1 MTANLKA
8 KWVSELEGDD
18 FTIVNGNGTV
28 LELTD
33 PQVSKDF
40 RVGLRK
46 STCARFAT
54 VLGPGSDGYHEN
66 HVHVDLAERAGGRR
80 LCQWEVREPGEEV
93 EAVPL
98 PVPRP
103 STLGHYD
110 SNQR

>member
-1 MTANLKA
+1 
-8 KWVSELEGDD
+8 
-18 FTIVNGNGTV
+18 
-28 LELTD
+28 
-33 PQVSKDF
+33 
-40 RVGLRK
+40 
-46 STCARFAT
+46 
-54 VLGPGSDGYHEN
+54 
-66 HVHVDLAERAGGRR
+66 VDLAERAGGRR